1 VLTGWM
7 DTYLLLVVETLVV
20 VFKDGCAFCFAR
32 VVFGVCVGCVACEDF
47 LPEGEAA
54 RWAWGVVLV
63 DVEVFLC
70 RDASC
75 GIVEEP
81 RASLRALEGCGASGR
96 VGGGGRRSERRS
108 GDACLAMLWPC

>member
-1 VLTGWM
+1 M

-54 RWAWGVVLV
+54 GWAWGVVLV
-63 DVEVFLC
+63 DFGGFYVETLLVVL
-70 RDASC
+70 
-75 GIVEEP
+75 P
-81 RASLRALEGCGASGR
+81 RNR
-96 VGGGGRRSERRS
+96 VRV
-108 GDACLAMLWPC
+108 